1 MSGNRLPYAPET
13 LLTFAVGY
21 THPRGFLAQVEA
33 VHVGEQ
39 FTDDLNSVAAPADG
53 QRGLI
58 PAHTICNVAVS
69 WALRKITLFVTAKNL
84 LDELYLVDRSR
95 GMIPGLP
102 ASRPGGAVDPL
113 LRASRGAQVFGSVTS
128 QFKT

>member
-1 MSGNRLPYAPET
+1 M
-13 LLTFAVGY
+13 
-21 THPRGFLAQVEA
+21 
-33 VHVGEQ
+33 GEQ

-69 WALRKITLFVTAKNL
+69 WDLRKVTLFVTAKNL

-95 GMIPGLP
+95 GMIPGSPRLVQ
-102 ASRPGGAVDPL
+102 AGISTR
-113 LRASRGAQVFGSVTS
+113 F
-128 QFKT
+128 